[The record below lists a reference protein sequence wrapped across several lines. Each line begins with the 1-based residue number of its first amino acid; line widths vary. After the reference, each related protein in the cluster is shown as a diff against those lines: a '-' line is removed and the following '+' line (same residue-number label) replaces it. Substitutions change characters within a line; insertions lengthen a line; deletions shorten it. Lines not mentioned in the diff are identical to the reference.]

1 LVSKLDNDPHSCG
14 YCKGKGSLS
23 DGVWG
28 HVLSPYDYQDLIDRG
43 WRRSGKYIYKP
54 QMDKTCCPQ
63 FTIRCDVENHH
74 FSKSHKTTLY
84 NMRKRLNQGEKDS
97 GVKMKTTKSIAD
109 DPNNSRIIDLEQR
122 KKEDLEGSEKA
133 RHKRQLRRITKGLPV
148 HKGVLRDPPKH
159 IEQRLE
165 EGLKLRRKNETTFT
179 LSGANDANALEIE
192 LVCIGSER
200 DLETQDESHEVYKKY
215 QVSIHKDDPDDVA
228 KKQWKRFLLD
238 NPFREKGKSDHSSG
252 LKLGLYHCQYRLNDK
267 LIAVGVLDFL
277 SESISS
283 VYFYYDAEYE
293 SLNLGTYSALV
304 EIYLSRFYRFEWYY
318 MGYYIHSCKK
328 MRYKRNFRPSYLAC
342 PKSFEWLPITK
353 SICDLLDKDSHSR
366 LSDENIKDRRSF
378 ALPINLILNGVGPK
392 VLYMRQVLSWQEYL
406 LFVEKEAS
414 EEDDLKMVQRY
425 CSLMGRDLST
435 SICLYRS

>member
-1 LVSKLDNDPHSCG
+1 
-14 YCKGKGSLS
+14 
-23 DGVWG
+23 
-28 HVLSPYDYQDLIDRG
+28 
-43 WRRSGKYIYKP
+43 
-54 QMDKTCCPQ
+54 
-63 FTIRCDVENHH
+63 
-74 FSKSHKTTLY
+74 
-84 NMRKRLNQGEKDS
+84 
-97 GVKMKTTKSIAD
+97 MKTTKSIAD

-133 RHKRQLRRITKGLPV
+133 RHNRQLRRIAKGMPV

-159 IEQRLE
+159 IEQRVE

-179 LSGANDANALEIE
+179 LSGANDANTLEIE

-252 LKLGLYHCQYRLNDK
+252 LKLGLYHCQYRLNGKSVNFLSRKNLSDK

-318 MGYYIHSCKK
+318 MGYYIHRSATFK
-328 MRYKRNFRPSYLAC
+328 AC
-342 PKSFEWLPITK
+342 
-353 SICDLLDKDSHSR
+353 SI
-366 LSDENIKDRRSF
+366 I
-378 ALPINLILNGVGPK
+378 ILK
-392 VLYMRQVLSWQEYL
+392 L
-406 LFVEKEAS
+406 
-414 EEDDLKMVQRY
+414 
-425 CSLMGRDLST
+425 
-435 SICLYRS
+435 